1 MPPSA
6 PFIQSFHLSLIT
18 IEMAKKITN
27 YHCRLLAFIMS
38 QVIVLNYLLLLTKPT
53 TESISTRPQLNKR
66 DDHTLHHTH
75 NTSTFPID
83 IIIKWDDS
91 ISNHNQQQIKLG
103 WLGMYQYYLK
113 DTFTF
118 VKDIPVNYTRTRNEV
133 LLYNNHS
140 HLSFI
145 QGHELCS
152 YWNEHR
158 NTLWWKHVRNKI
170 LP

>member
-1 MPPSA
+1 
-6 PFIQSFHLSLIT
+6 
-18 IEMAKKITN
+18 MAKKITN

-103 WLGMYQYYLK
+103 CSWNTCCKSDVARLHKTLEKFKNFVAAVFRYL
-113 DTFTF
+113 
-118 VKDIPVNYTRTRNEV
+118 
-133 LLYNNHS
+133 LL
-140 HLSFI
+140 L
-145 QGHELCS
+145 
-152 YWNEHR
+152 
-158 NTLWWKHVRNKI
+158 T
-170 LP
+170 

>member
-1 MPPSA
+1 
-6 PFIQSFHLSLIT
+6 
-18 IEMAKKITN
+18 MAKKITN

-38 QVIVLNYLLLLTKPT
+38 QVIVLNYLLLLTKP

-83 IIIKWDDS
+83 IIIKWDDT
-91 ISNHNQQQIKLG
+91 ISNHSLFFFD
-103 WLGMYQYYLK
+103 GMYQYYLK

-145 QGHELCS
+145 QGHELCKYTVPIYRDLS
-152 YWNEHR
+152 LIQHLLLIVIGM
-158 NTLWWKHVRNKI
+158 NTETHYGGNTFEIRYC
-170 LP
+170 P